1 MRRLHRDDREN
12 LKQVVL
18 DHVAQCADAVIEL
31 AASFHA
37 EFFRDGDLHALDPFA
52 SPDRF
57 EQRVAEAQSEQ
68 VLHRLL
74 AEIVIDPVDL
84 LLVERSVDETVERP
98 RTLEIVAE
106 RLLEHDPPPAAV
118 GTRHLGGAQSA
129 NDVGN
134 RLRRRGQVIEG
145 IALRLPREEWGADV
159 LRETRILLRLRR
171 HHPEIAETSLE
182 PGPEIAQPWIGLEA
196 RVLLHSLVQP
206 RSKGYVG
213 HLASPDTNNLCRLAE
228 SSRAGEAVKSG
239 RELPLRQVTGSAED
253 DDCRGR

>member
-84 LLVERSVDETVERP
+84 LLGEDLADFVVDLP
-98 RTLEIVAE
+98 R
-106 RLLEHDPPPAAV
+106 RL
-118 GTRHLGGAQSA
+118 
-129 NDVGN
+129 
-134 RLRRRGQVIEG
+134 QVITE
-145 IALRLPREEWGADV
+145 RFF
-159 LRETRILLRLRR
+159 
-171 HHPEIAETSLE
+171 
-182 PGPEIAQPWIGLEA
+182 
-196 RVLLHSLVQP
+196 
-206 RSKGYVG
+206 
-213 HLASPDTNNLCRLAE
+213 
-228 SSRAGEAVKSG
+228 
-239 RELPLRQVTGSAED
+239 ED
-253 DDCRGR
+253 DARRSGQSERMECAADRHE